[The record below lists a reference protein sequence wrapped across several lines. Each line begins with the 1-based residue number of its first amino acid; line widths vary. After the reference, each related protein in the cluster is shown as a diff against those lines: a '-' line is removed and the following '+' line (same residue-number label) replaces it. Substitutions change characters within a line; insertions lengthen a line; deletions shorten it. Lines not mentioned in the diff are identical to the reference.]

1 MCNNLFNIQSYL
13 PLFYLLH
20 FLKTKHKS
28 DLKHQYLLL
37 TVFGFSLT
45 YGVVTIALCP
55 GTRSM
60 PLHLRDWSYGKQLV
74 CMQSRLSPLVQGA
87 NKSVCVSYS
96 TYRNVIPSLFAF
108 GCLLHAL

>member
-13 PLFYLLH
+13 PLFYLLY

-37 TVFGFSLT
+37 AVFDFSLT

-55 GTRSM
+55 GTRSVL
-60 PLHLRDWSYGKQLV
+60 LHLRDWSYGKQLV
-74 CMQSRLSPLVQGA
+74 CMQSHLSPLV
-87 NKSVCVSYS
+87 
-96 TYRNVIPSLFAF
+96 
-108 GCLLHAL
+108 